1 MDTLDASTTDSTIK
15 KDLSSSQMSSD
26 FGETKFD
33 LAAESA
39 ADKGKL
45 VTVPEEPVKESTN
58 QSTESPNEMN
68 KSDVNADNED
78 DSSPVVN
85 ETEEV
90 IANPSALEQSG
101 EASKNENVIES
112 KELMM

>member
-39 ADKGKL
+39 ADKDKL
-45 VTVPEEPVKESTN
+45 VTVPEEPDKESTN
-58 QSTESPNEMN
+58 RSTESPNEMN
-68 KSDVNADNED
+68 VNADNED